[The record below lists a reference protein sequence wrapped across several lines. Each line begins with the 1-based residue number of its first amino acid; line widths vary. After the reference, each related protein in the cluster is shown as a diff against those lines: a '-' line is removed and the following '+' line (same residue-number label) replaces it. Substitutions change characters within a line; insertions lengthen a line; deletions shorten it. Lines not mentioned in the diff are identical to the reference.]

1 MYKHSEKQASP
12 SMKSGGVHAVSYT
25 NITLCRP
32 KQSSN
37 KLKNQKHRRE
47 NYKKLMKI
55 NIPVVL
61 YEIWIHTQKQEKQ
74 SHLAL

>member
-1 MYKHSEKQASP
+1 MYKHSEKQDNP
-12 SMKSGGVHAVSYT
+12 NMKSRGVHAVSYT
-25 NITLCRP
+25 NITLFRP

-55 NIPVVL
+55 ND
-61 YEIWIHTQKQEKQ
+61 
-74 SHLAL
+74 

>member
-1 MYKHSEKQASP
+1 MYKHSEKQTNP
-12 SMKSGGVHAVSYT
+12 NMKSRGVHAVSYT

-47 NYKKLMKI
+47 NNKKLMKI
-55 NIPVVL
+55 ND
-61 YEIWIHTQKQEKQ
+61 
-74 SHLAL
+74 